1 MSIRISEA
9 EARRLAR
16 RATRA
21 PAPRK
26 ARKGGTGRVGA
37 QSPGE
42 AALAAALR
50 LHGADLPA
58 PLTQVKFAAPA
69 RKWAS
74 DFGWPERGL
83 LVEVDGGQFA
93 PRGGR
98 HAGDK
103 DKEKGNYAALLGYR
117 VMHFSPQQIERDP
130 QGCVELIRR
139 ALAHQDAKKA

>member
-98 HAGDK
+98 HNTDADRDK
-103 DKEKGNYAALLGYR
+103 MNHAAALGYR
-117 VMHFSPQQIERDP
+117 TLRFSPQQIERDP
-130 QGCVELIRR
+130 VGCVALIRR
-139 ALAHQDAKKA
+139 CLEAPDA